1 MLELEKYFDPY
12 ERKARVYPALLVLLP
27 LIISVSFN
35 YPELYSSL
43 AGLVALVAAMGGVHL
58 IAHAARD
65 SGKKKEAGL
74 YESWGGVRSVAI
86 FRHSDKTIPKPAKR
100 KLHAHL
106 ANITDIEAPSIEGE
120 KISPGEADEIYR
132 SWSDHL
138 RVNARDTKKH
148 NLLFQELINYG
159 FRRNVY
165 GMKYWYSISGI
176 LALSLFKLSGVDL
189 TQVEF
194 GVMLIVAAY
203 SIYLTVIV
211 NSEWVRIPSNEYA
224 KRLIETT
231 NF

>member
-43 AGLVALVAAMGGVHL
+43 TGLVALVAAMGGVHL

-65 SGKKKEAGL
+65 AGKKKEAGL
-74 YESWGGVRSVAI
+74 FESWGGIPSVTI
-86 FRHSDKTIPKPAKR
+86 LRYSDQTIPKPAKG

-106 ANITDIEAPSIEGE
+106 ANITGIDDPSIEDEKSNAGE
-120 KISPGEADEIYR
+120 VDEIYR

-176 LALSLFKLSGVDL
+176 LALSLFQFSGVHL

-194 GVMLIVAAY
+194 GVMLIIAAY
-203 SIYLTVIV
+203 SIYFTVIV
-211 NSEWVRIPSNEYA
+211 NSEWVRTPSNEYA

-231 NF
+231 NY